1 MQPMGGAA
9 AMTHRA
15 PIALAAGA
23 VASLAGAGALVWVGA
38 GTAPAALAGGLA
50 LALAGAA
57 LASWSHALSSTE
69 SDSQP
74 RADKGPELSRRRM
87 FLRFGA
93 GTAALAAAGVTIPAI
108 RRIDRSIDELRR
120 TEWKAGSVVV
130 GSDGEPI
137 DITRIA
143 DGEMVTVYPQHA
155 VGAVDSQAV
164 LIREPLDRFT
174 EAAREVAPI
183 VNGIVIHSKLCTH
196 MACSLGLYQQ
206 STGTLLCPCHQAAFD
221 VLDRG
226 QPVAG
231 PARRPL
237 PRLPIRLTDDGLLVA
252 TGDFPDAVGTGFW
265 YRP

>member
-1 MQPMGGAA
+1 MNQRTAI
-9 AMTHRA
+9 T
-15 PIALAAGA
+15 LAVGA
-23 VASLAGAGALVWVGA
+23 VAGLAVAGILLWTDAGAGP
-38 GTAPAALAGGLA
+38 TAFSGGLA

-57 LASWSHALSSTE
+57 LAAWSRALSITE
-69 SDSQP
+69 SDVEP
-74 RADKGPELSRRRM
+74 RSDKGPQLSRRRM

-93 GTAALAAAGVTIPAI
+93 GTAALAAAGVTIPAF
-108 RRIDRSIDELRR
+108 RRIERSIDELRR
-120 TEWKAGSVVV
+120 TRWTEGSVVV
-130 GSDGEPI
+130 DSDGEPVVI
-137 DITRIA
+137 DRIA
-143 DGEMVTVYPQHA
+143 EGEMVTVYPQGS
-155 VGAVDSQAV
+155 VGSVDSQAV

-174 EAAREVAPI
+174 DEARLLGPI
-183 VNGIVIHSKLCTH
+183 VAGVVVHSKLCTH

-206 STGTLLCPCHQAAFD
+206 SSGTLLCPCHQAAFD

-237 PRLPIRLTDDGLLVA
+237 PRLPIRLTDDGFLVA